1 MSKEELLAI
10 VPCHR
15 KPERCLKVNGKPMA
29 LCARCTALYSSYL
42 LLPFLYF
49 VPQWHSLAIALL
61 LQLPMLADGL
71 SQKWKWRSS
80 NNILRVI
87 TGSMSGIGQC
97 LFIWLMA
104 DWLSNALS

>member
-15 KPERCLKVNGKPMA
+15 KPERCLKINGKPMA

-49 VPQWHSLAIALL
+49 VPQLHSLAIALL

-71 SQKWKWRSS
+71 SQQWKWREST
-80 NNILRVI
+80 NTLRVV
-87 TGSMSGIGQC
+87 TGAMSGVGQC
-97 LFIWLMA
+97 LFIWFMA
-104 DWLSNALS
+104 DWLSQALS